1 MTCWIWIG
9 SGRPMGKK
17 GWNALAIWMGTSVAR
32 ESHCASADP
41 IRGMPENASRAIVPV
56 WCFGALG

>member
-1 MTCWIWIG
+1 
-9 SGRPMGKK
+9 MGKK